1 MPILLFIFIVIPIA
15 EIALFIQAGEIIG
28 LWWTLLTV
36 VITAIIGTN
45 LVKRQGMNAWLR
57 AQQAMNEDSLPIEEV
72 FTGVCLLLSGALLL
86 TPGFLTDSIGF
97 ALLIPSLRKNIGVMV
112 LNLLKKHGKSQIYT
126 NNLHSDNFQK
136 KYISKKPTV
145 KNIIDVEYK
154 VIDDDMDN
162 MKNNNEK

>member
-126 NNLHSDNFQK
+126 NNLHSDNFQQK
-136 KYISKKPTV
+136 NTSKKPTV